1 MDDIDKTIIK
11 ILTKDS
17 RTPNTEIA
25 QQVNLSESSI
35 RARIEK
41 LVSSG
46 AIENFTVTLGDDQP
60 LYDYYLTLLENALRL
75 YSPSGEE
82 KICLI
87 FYLIL

>member
-1 MDDIDKTIIK
+1 MDDVDKTIIK

-17 RTPNTEIA
+17 RTPNTVIA
-25 QQVNLSESSI
+25 KHVNKSEASV

-60 LYDYYLTLLENALRL
+60 LYDYYLT
-75 YSPSGEE
+75 
-82 KICLI
+82 
-87 FYLIL
+87 

>member
-25 QQVNLSESSI
+25 QKVNLSEASI

-46 AIENFTVTLGDDQP
+46 AIKNFTITLSDNH
-60 LYDYYLTLLENALRL
+60 LTLLENALKF
-75 YSPSGEE
+75 YSPSGQE
-82 KICLI
+82 KDISDHL
-87 FYLIL
+87 LHTNTQ